1 MSLKVV
7 FFTVVYYKDY
17 DFLLGAIEHH
27 ATMGKHLVLDTSP
40 PEHAIK
46 FSKLPPSVLWMHEP
60 FYGYGWKNFR
70 LRTAVQHAMENARL
84 LDGDVLVYLD
94 ADEFYT
100 KESTELLFPWAEK
113 AMVEVQYIHWK
124 RDGNAYTFGPS
135 EWHCRVWPAKSLV
148 EICENKAWQAH
159 PKYNGNP
166 EHHAVP
172 VPPQGLQVLRVY
184 GGFRQHLHYALGD
197 KAFDEE
203 TAQNTIDGWPN
214 GTPTSTPALPEKLR
228 LWKEQGKRPLE
239 AFV

>member
-1 MSLKVV
+1 MNVC
-7 FFTVVYYKDY
+7 FFTVVYHKDY

-27 ATMGKHLVLDTSP
+27 AQMGKHLVLDTSP

-46 FSKLPPSVLWMHEP
+46 FNKLPPSVLWMHEP
-60 FYGYGWKNFR
+60 FYGYGWKTFR
-70 LRTAVQHAMENARL
+70 LRTAVKHAMENARL
-84 LDGDVLVYLD
+84 LESDVLVYLD

-100 KESTELLFPWAEK
+100 KDSLEGLFPWAQK
-113 AMVEVQYIHWK
+113 ALVEVQYIHWK

-135 EWHCRVWPAKSLV
+135 EWHCRLWPTKSLV
-148 EICENKAWQAH
+148 EIAENKAWQMH

-166 EHHAVP
+166 EHHPVP
-172 VPPQGLQVLRVY
+172 VPASGLPVLRVY

-214 GTPTSTPALPEKLR
+214 GTLTFTPELPEKLK
-228 LWKEQGKRPLE
+228 LWKETGKRPLE
-239 AFV
+239 AFL